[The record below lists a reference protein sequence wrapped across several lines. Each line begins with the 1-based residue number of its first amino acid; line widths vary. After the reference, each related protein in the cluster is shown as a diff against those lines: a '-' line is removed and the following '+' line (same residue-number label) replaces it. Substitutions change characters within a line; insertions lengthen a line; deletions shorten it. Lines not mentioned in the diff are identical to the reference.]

1 MDPKS
6 RLAEIRASIAGLDR
20 DLAKTLMER
29 AKLSKEIRALFEP
42 AGPPAEADRDFLR
55 VIDEVPEGDL
65 PKDALRAIMTEVAAT
80 GRAIERPVRVAYF
93 GQEGGFC
100 YQMVRAHFGVAAALT
115 ECATVADALE
125 EVQRQRATF
134 CAFPFE

>member
-6 RLAEIRASIAGLDR
+6 RLAQIRASISGLDR

-42 AGPPAEADRDFLR
+42 AGPPAETDRDFLR
-55 VIDEVPEGDL
+55 VIEELPDGDL
-65 PKDALRAIMTEVAAT
+65 PKEALRAIMTEVAAT

-93 GQEGGFC
+93 GQVGGFC
-100 YQMVRAHFGVAAALT
+100 HQMVRTHFGVTASLT
-115 ECATVADALE
+115 
-125 EVQRQRATF
+125 
-134 CAFPFE
+134 